1 MGTYTDTYVEMLQED
16 LQHHYRKHFEISEE
30 LGEAL
35 MASEAKDEE
44 LTAAGQLLNLQMDAT
59 AQVEK
64 KLVDALGVLSD
75 RDIEI
80 ERLTFALKDK
90 DEELAKERRKRSE
103 LQCDVIFKNQ
113 ELMSFEDRIAELVH
127 TLSNRDIEIER
138 LTFALK
144 NKENELESVR
154 DEHRTQIDELM
165 TELNDVKELYYNRL
179 KIEEQQDE
187 EIERLTRKN
196 KKRIKAAELRWLI
209 DGHTN
214 VLDAHH
220 TAILQVR
227 EAIDQNKETLSAAQ
241 REMLATLDRHDGLIS
256 KAFGCIDNQSDLIY
270 KQQQSI
276 DNLWLYVQGIAA
288 HINTGS
294 SQENP

>member
-16 LQHHYRKHFEISEE
+16 LQHQYRRCNEVSKQLTDELEIARRTIENLDTNSSVLYIENQRLE
-30 LGEAL
+30 TQFGAV
-35 MASEAKDEE
+35 KK
-44 LTAAGQLLNLQMDAT
+44 LLDAERNNT

-64 KLVDALGVLSD
+64 KLVDTLGVLSD
-75 RDIEI
+75 RNMEVTRLDLALKDTDEEVSSLKERLDLEAVTLSNALRAVSVRDIEI

-90 DEELAKERRKRSE
+90 D
-103 LQCDVIFKNQ
+103 
-113 ELMSFEDRIAELVH
+113 
-127 TLSNRDIEIER
+127 
-138 LTFALK
+138 
-144 NKENELESVR
+144 NELESVR

-165 TELNDVKELYYNRL
+165 GK
-179 KIEEQQDE
+179 
-187 EIERLTRKN
+187 IERLTRKN

-214 VLDAHH
+214 VLDAHR
-220 TAILQVR
+220 TASLQVR

-256 KAFGCIDNQSDLIY
+256 KAFGCIDNHSDSIY

-276 DNLWLYVQGIAA
+276 DNLWLYAQGIAA

>member
-1 MGTYTDTYVEMLQED
+1 MQALVPPPSSTGLDYTQRLQSRTVELEA
-16 LQHHYRKHFEISEE
+16 E
-30 LGEAL
+30 L
-35 MASEAKDEE
+35 
-44 LTAAGQLLNLQMDAT
+44 AAIRRRLNFQMDTT

-90 DEELAKERRKRSE
+90 D
-103 LQCDVIFKNQ
+103 
-113 ELMSFEDRIAELVH
+113 
-127 TLSNRDIEIER
+127 
-138 LTFALK
+138 
-144 NKENELESVR
+144 NELESVR

-196 KKRIKAAELRWLI
+196 KKTFRVAEVV
-209 DGHTN
+209 T
-214 VLDAHH
+214 
-220 TAILQVR
+220 
-227 EAIDQNKETLSAAQ
+227 AQ
-241 REMLATLDRHDGLIS
+241 REMLATLDRHDALIS
-256 KAFGCIDNQSDLIY
+256 KAFGCIDNHSDSIY

-276 DNLWLYVQGIAA
+276 DALLSAIENQPKTKDDLWTYIRRQMNQQGVGG
-288 HINTGS
+288 NN
-294 SQENP
+294 EEEEEER

>member
-80 ERLTFALKDK
+80 ERLSFALKDK
-90 DEELAKERRKRSE
+90 D
-103 LQCDVIFKNQ
+103 
-113 ELMSFEDRIAELVH
+113 
-127 TLSNRDIEIER
+127 
-138 LTFALK
+138 
-144 NKENELESVR
+144 NELESVR

-214 VLDAHH
+214 VLDEHR
-220 TAILQVR
+220 TAILEVR
-227 EAIDQNKETLSAAQ
+227 EAVDQNKETLSAAQ

-256 KAFGCIDNQSDLIY
+256 KAVACIDNHSDSIY

>member
-1 MGTYTDTYVEMLQED
+1 MGTYTNTYVEMLQSD
-16 LQHHYRKHFEISEE
+16 LQFQYRKCSEISEE
-30 LGEAL
+30 LC
-35 MASEAKDEE
+35 DER
-44 LTAAGQLLNLQMDAT
+44 G
-59 AQVEK
+59 
-64 KLVDALGVLSD
+64 
-75 RDIEI
+75 
-80 ERLTFALKDK
+80 
-90 DEELAKERRKRSE
+90 KRSR
-103 LQCDVIFKNQ
+103 LQSDVIFKNQ
-113 ELMSFEDRIAELVH
+113 ELKSFEDRIAELVH
-127 TLSNRDIEIER
+127 TISCRDFEIER

-144 NKENELESVR
+144 NKENERDSLLDTQEQEIDDITQKLQEKTEQLEHANL
-154 DEHRTQIDELM
+154 ELEAKGEQIDELM

-187 EIERLTRKN
+187 EIERLKCKN
-196 KKRIKAAELRWLI
+196 KKPFKVAELRWLI

-214 VLDAHH
+214 VLDEHR
-220 TAILQVR
+220 TAILEVR

-256 KAFGCIDNQSDLIY
+256 KAFGCIDNHSDSIY

-276 DNLWLYVQGIAA
+276 DNLWLYAQGIAA

>member
-1 MGTYTDTYVEMLQED
+1 MQALVPPPSSTGLDYTQRLQSRTVELEA
-16 LQHHYRKHFEISEE
+16 E
-30 LGEAL
+30 L
-35 MASEAKDEE
+35 
-44 LTAAGQLLNLQMDAT
+44 AAIRRRLNLEMDTT

-64 KLVDALGVLSD
+64 KLVDTLGVLSD
-75 RDIEI
+75 RNMEVTRLDLALKDTDEEVSLLKERLDLEAVTLSNALRAVSVRDIEI

-90 DEELAKERRKRSE
+90 D
-103 LQCDVIFKNQ
+103 
-113 ELMSFEDRIAELVH
+113 
-127 TLSNRDIEIER
+127 
-138 LTFALK
+138 
-144 NKENELESVR
+144 NELESVR

-165 TELNDVKELYYNRL
+165 
-179 KIEEQQDE
+179 E

-214 VLDAHH
+214 VLDAHR

-256 KAFGCIDNQSDLIY
+256 KAFGCIDNHSDSIY

-276 DNLWLYVQGIAA
+276 DNLWLYAQGIAA

>member
-16 LQHHYRKHFEISEE
+16 LQHQYRRCNEVSKQLTDELEIARRTIENLDTNSSVLYIENQRLE
-30 LGEAL
+30 TQFGAV
-35 MASEAKDEE
+35 KK
-44 LTAAGQLLNLQMDAT
+44 LLDAERNNT

-64 KLVDALGVLSD
+64 KLVDTLGVLSD
-75 RDIEI
+75 RNMEVTRLDLALKDTDEEVSSLKERLDLEAVTLSNALRAVSVRDIEI

-90 DEELAKERRKRSE
+90 D
-103 LQCDVIFKNQ
+103 
-113 ELMSFEDRIAELVH
+113 
-127 TLSNRDIEIER
+127 
-138 LTFALK
+138 
-144 NKENELESVR
+144 NELESVR

-165 TELNDVKELYYNRL
+165 GK
-179 KIEEQQDE
+179 
-187 EIERLTRKN
+187 IERLTRKN

-214 VLDAHH
+214 VLDAHR

-256 KAFGCIDNQSDLIY
+256 KAFGCIDNHSDSIY

-276 DNLWLYVQGIAA
+276 DNLWLYAQGIAA

-294 SQENP
+294 SQENPG

>member
-1 MGTYTDTYVEMLQED
+1 MQALVPPPSSTGLDYTQRLQSRTVELEA
-16 LQHHYRKHFEISEE
+16 E
-30 LGEAL
+30 L
-35 MASEAKDEE
+35 
-44 LTAAGQLLNLQMDAT
+44 AAIRRRLNLEMDTT

-64 KLVDALGVLSD
+64 KLVDTLGVLSD
-75 RDIEI
+75 RNMEVTRLDLALKDTDEEVSSLKERLDLEAVTLSNALRAVSVRDIEI

-90 DEELAKERRKRSE
+90 D
-103 LQCDVIFKNQ
+103 
-113 ELMSFEDRIAELVH
+113 
-127 TLSNRDIEIER
+127 
-138 LTFALK
+138 
-144 NKENELESVR
+144 NELESVR

-165 TELNDVKELYYNRL
+165 
-179 KIEEQQDE
+179 E

-196 KKRIKAAELRWLI
+196 KKPFKASELRWLI
-209 DGHTN
+209 DGHTD
-214 VLDAHH
+214 VLEEHR
-220 TAILQVR
+220 TAILEVR

-241 REMLATLDRHDGLIS
+241 REMLATLDRHDALIS
-256 KAFGCIDNQSDLIY
+256 KAFGCIDNHSDSIY

>member
-1 MGTYTDTYVEMLQED
+1 MVTYTDTYVEMLQED
-16 LQHHYRKHFEISEE
+16 LQHQYRRLFEVGNDLVQALRASEGKDLEISTMKNF
-30 LGEAL
+30 LD
-35 MASEAKDEE
+35 SSE
-44 LTAAGQLLNLQMDAT
+44 LTLS
-59 AQVEK
+59 
-64 KLVDALGVLSD
+64 DALRTVSV

-127 TLSNRDIEIER
+127 TLSNRDIEVER

-144 NKENELESVR
+144 DKDNELESVR

-165 TELNDVKELYYNRL
+165 
-179 KIEEQQDE
+179 E

-196 KKRIKAAELRWLI
+196 KKPFKAAELRWLI

-214 VLDAHH
+214 VLEEHR
-220 TAILQVR
+220 TAILEV
-227 EAIDQNKETLSAAQ
+227 DAA
-241 REMLATLDRHDGLIS
+241 A
-256 KAFGCIDNQSDLIY
+256 CI
-270 KQQQSI
+270 
-276 DNLWLYVQGIAA
+276 
-288 HINTGS
+288 
-294 SQENP
+294 

>member
-16 LQHHYRKHFEISEE
+16 LQHQYRRCNEVSKQLTDELEIARRTIENLDTNSSVLYIENQRLE
-30 LGEAL
+30 TQFGAV
-35 MASEAKDEE
+35 KK
-44 LTAAGQLLNLQMDAT
+44 LLDAERNNT

-64 KLVDALGVLSD
+64 KLVDTLGVLSD
-75 RDIEI
+75 RNMEVTRLDLALKDTDEEVSSLKERLDLEAVTLSNALRAVSVRDIEI

-90 DEELAKERRKRSE
+90 D
-103 LQCDVIFKNQ
+103 
-113 ELMSFEDRIAELVH
+113 
-127 TLSNRDIEIER
+127 
-138 LTFALK
+138 
-144 NKENELESVR
+144 NELESVR

-165 TELNDVKELYYNRL
+165 GK
-179 KIEEQQDE
+179 
-187 EIERLTRKN
+187 IERLTRKN

-214 VLDAHH
+214 VLDAHR
-220 TAILQVR
+220 TASLQVR

-256 KAFGCIDNQSDLIY
+256 KAFGCIDNHSDSIY

-276 DNLWLYVQGIAA
+276 DNLWLYAQGIAA

-294 SQENP
+294 SQENPG

>member
-1 MGTYTDTYVEMLQED
+1 MGTYTDSYVEMLQED

-90 DEELAKERRKRSE
+90 D
-103 LQCDVIFKNQ
+103 
-113 ELMSFEDRIAELVH
+113 
-127 TLSNRDIEIER
+127 
-138 LTFALK
+138 
-144 NKENELESVR
+144 NELESVR

-165 TELNDVKELYYNRL
+165 
-179 KIEEQQDE
+179 E

-214 VLDAHH
+214 VLEEHR
-220 TAILQVR
+220 TAILEVR
-227 EAIDQNKETLSAAQ
+227 EVIDQNKETLSAAQ
-241 REMLATLDRHDGLIS
+241 REMVATLDRQDGLIS
-256 KAFGCIDNQSDLIY
+256 KAFGCIGKHSDSIY
-270 KQQQSI
+270 EQQQSI
-276 DNLWLYVQGIAA
+276 DALWLYVQGIAA

-294 SQENP
+294 TQENP

>member
-16 LQHHYRKHFEISEE
+16 LQHQYRRCNEVSKQLTDELEIARRTIENLDTNSSVLYIENQRLE
-30 LGEAL
+30 TQFGAV
-35 MASEAKDEE
+35 KK
-44 LTAAGQLLNLQMDAT
+44 LLDAERNNT

-64 KLVDALGVLSD
+64 KLVDTLGVLSD
-75 RDIEI
+75 RNMEVTRLDLALKDTDEEVSSLKERLDLEAVTLSNALRAVSVRDIEI

-90 DEELAKERRKRSE
+90 D
-103 LQCDVIFKNQ
+103 
-113 ELMSFEDRIAELVH
+113 
-127 TLSNRDIEIER
+127 
-138 LTFALK
+138 
-144 NKENELESVR
+144 NELESVR

-165 TELNDVKELYYNRL
+165 
-179 KIEEQQDE
+179 E

-214 VLDAHH
+214 VLDAHR

-256 KAFGCIDNQSDLIY
+256 KAFGCIDNHSDSIY

-276 DNLWLYVQGIAA
+276 DNLWLYAQGIAA

-294 SQENP
+294 SQENPG

>member
-16 LQHHYRKHFEISEE
+16 LQHQYRRCFEVGTD
-30 LGEAL
+30 LAQAL
-35 MASEAKDEE
+35 QASEAKDKE
-44 LTAAGQLLNLQMDAT
+44 LAKEREKNTVLQLEVRRRLNLQMDTT
-59 AQVEK
+59 AKVERR
-64 KLVDALGVLSD
+64 LVDALGVLSD
-75 RDIEI
+75 RDIEV

-90 DEELAKERRKRSE
+90 DEELAKECRKRSE

-113 ELMSFEDRIAELVH
+113 ELVSFEDRIAELVH

-144 NKENELESVR
+144 DKDKELESVR

-165 TELNDVKELYYNRL
+165 TE
-179 KIEEQQDE
+179 
-187 EIERLTRKN
+187 IERLTRKN
-196 KKRIKAAELRWLI
+196 KKPFKASELRWLI

-214 VLDAHH
+214 VLDEHR
-220 TAILQVR
+220 TAILEVR

-241 REMLATLDRHDGLIS
+241 REMVATLERHDGLIS
-256 KAFGCIDNQSDLIY
+256 KAFGCIGKHSDSIY
-270 KQQQSI
+270 EQQQSI
-276 DNLWLYVQGIAA
+276 DALWLYVQGIAA
-288 HINTGS
+288 HINAGS

>member
-16 LQHHYRKHFEISEE
+16 LQHQYRRCNEVSKQLTDELEIARRTIENLDTNSSVLYIENQRLE
-30 LGEAL
+30 TQFGAV
-35 MASEAKDEE
+35 KK
-44 LTAAGQLLNLQMDAT
+44 LLDAERNNT

-64 KLVDALGVLSD
+64 KLVDTLGVLSD
-75 RDIEI
+75 RNMEVTRLDLALKDTDEEVSSLKERLDLEAVTLSNALRAVSVRDIEI

-90 DEELAKERRKRSE
+90 D
-103 LQCDVIFKNQ
+103 
-113 ELMSFEDRIAELVH
+113 
-127 TLSNRDIEIER
+127 
-138 LTFALK
+138 
-144 NKENELESVR
+144 NELESVR

-165 TELNDVKELYYNRL
+165 
-179 KIEEQQDE
+179 E

-214 VLDAHH
+214 VLDAHR

-256 KAFGCIDNQSDLIY
+256 KAFGCIDNHSDSIY

-276 DNLWLYVQGIAA
+276 DNLWLYAQGIAA